1 MKPNYLNHATAPR
14 GKGYKFTQESLTVP
28 GQVLDLRTIR
38 DRYSRGQSVVSYAG
52 EYDSPLPPGYENM
65 DKIQKLEYA
74 RQVKTNVEEIRRAVE
89 EKERLATEK
98 RRQDDISAEVAK
110 KIAESAE
117 KNETSA

>member
-14 GKGYKFTQESLTVP
+14 GKGYAFTQESLTVP

-74 RQVKTNVEEIRRAVE
+74 RQVKTNVEEIRKAVE

-117 KNETSA
+117 KNETSV